1 MNKVISYLS
10 SFINYYY
17 KVVDFDILE
26 NKEGVFVLKNSN
38 SLFTGTAIRDY
49 YEGGIKERIR
59 FKNGLKSGKSFTYYK
74 NGEVREKAIFK
85 KGILNGIAYIYTE
98 DGNIGARIRYRN
110 GQMI

>member
-1 MNKVISYLS
+1 MNRIINYLS
-10 SFINYYY
+10 NFIHYYF
-17 KVVDFDILE
+17 KVVNFDIIE
-26 NKEGVFVLKNSN
+26 NKEDVFVLKNSN
-38 SLFTGTAIRDY
+38 SLFTGTAIQYY

-74 NGEVREKAIFK
+74 NGKVREKAIFK
-85 KGILNGIAYIYTE
+85 KGTLNGIAYLYTE